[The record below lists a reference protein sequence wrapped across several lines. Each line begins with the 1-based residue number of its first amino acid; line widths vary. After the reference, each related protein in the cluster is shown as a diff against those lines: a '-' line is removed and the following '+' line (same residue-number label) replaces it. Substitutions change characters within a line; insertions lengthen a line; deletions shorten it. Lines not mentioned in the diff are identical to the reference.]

1 MFKNV
6 ISTCYLLFATIFI
19 MNAQGVEV
27 GFFVGS
33 SGYMGDVQSTHLEKA
48 EISLATGVIGCRRHR
63 GHLGGNS
70 IGSGRP
76 LAHEIG
82 RGEH

>member
-33 SGYMGDVQSTHLEKA
+33 SGYMGDLQSTHLEKA
-48 EISLATGVIGCRRHR
+48 DISL
-63 GHLGGNS
+63 
-70 IGSGRP
+70 
-76 LAHEIG
+76 
-82 RGEH
+82 